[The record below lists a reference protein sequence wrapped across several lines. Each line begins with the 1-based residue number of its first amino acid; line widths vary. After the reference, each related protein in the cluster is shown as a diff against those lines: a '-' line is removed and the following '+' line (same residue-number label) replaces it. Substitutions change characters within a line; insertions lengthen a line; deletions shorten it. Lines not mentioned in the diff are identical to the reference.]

1 MAYDARLAERV
12 QRLLGRRK
20 GITEKKMFGG
30 LAFMLNG
37 KMFCGVLKDDLVVR
51 VGPERHE
58 QALSRAHVRPMDFT
72 GRTLK
77 GYVFVGPGGL
87 KTDNMLAKWIEEGVE
102 FASSLPRK

>member
-1 MAYDARLAERV
+1 VDRGLLA
-12 QRLLGRRK
+12 RRK

-30 LAFMLNG
+30 LAFMLRG

-51 VGPERHE
+51 VGPEGYE
-58 QALSRAHVRPMDFT
+58 KALSRAPPRPMDFT
-72 GRTLK
+72 GRPMK

-87 KTDNMLAKWIEEGVE
+87 KTDKMLAKWIEEGVE